1 MRALAVF
8 IWMLVVG
15 SAPAQAS
22 TVATP
27 SSALCVP
34 VLQVEGAGVPPDVLA
49 GFADD
54 ARGLVD
60 ELRPRLG
67 DEDCRP
73 IVITLVSSM
82 GDAPS
87 LDPPWHLPAWAA
99 GAARPAERRI
109 VVGVTSEGR
118 LQDRHRT
125 LRHELVHVLAHSA
138 AGGASLPRWLDEGLA
153 RVLAGEHG
161 IDDLRVLAQARLGD
175 RFLPLTA
182 LVDGFPAASAD
193 AALAYA
199 EAGRAVSLLL
209 DRDEDDVARLL
220 ALVRAG
226 HDIDD
231 ALRQATG
238 RATWQVDLDMRR
250 SIGLWAA
257 LATVGL
263 ETDLA
268 MAACGVAV
276 GVFGVRARR
285 RQRARL
291 LAMDDDDP
299 RPLPPPVATVTRWTV
314 PRPTC

>member
-1 MRALAVF
+1 MRAIAVLSWMILASVN
-8 IWMLVVG
+8 
-15 SAPAQAS
+15 AAAS
-22 TVATP
+22 TTTSP
-27 SSALCVP
+27 SSAVCVP
-34 VLQVEGAGVPPDVLA
+34 PVEVDGAGVPAEVLA
-49 GFADD
+49 AFATD
-54 ARGLVD
+54 ARTHID
-60 ELRPRLG
+60 ALRPRLG

-73 IVITLVSSM
+73 IVITLLSSM
-82 GDAPS
+82 GDAS
-87 LDPPWHLPAWAA
+87 QLDPPWHLPRWAA

-118 LQDRHRT
+118 LQDRDRT
-125 LRHELVHVLAHSA
+125 LRHELVHVLARSA
-138 AGGASLPRWLDEGLA
+138 AGGAPLPRWLDEGLA

-161 IDDLRVLAQARLGD
+161 IDDLRVLAQARIGD

-182 LVDGFPAASAD
+182 LDEGFPASSAD

-209 DRDEDDVARLL
+209 DRDDDVAHLL

-226 HDIDD
+226 HEVDD
-231 ALRQATG
+231 ALRRATG

-268 MAACGVAV
+268 MAGCGVAV
-276 GVFGVRARR
+276 AVFGVRARR

-291 LAMDDDDP
+291 LAMDDVDP
-299 RPLPPPVATVTRWTV
+299 RPRPPPAATVTRWTV
-314 PRPTC
+314 PRRTC